1 MAWVYCLQ
9 IQDSCSKGELER
21 SAVEVLVGLIARILA
36 VSFAQPANVAV
47 GTITLLDDT
56 TAVAVID
63 TPATSDSTNQAGIF
77 GYLQFPGT
85 GLYCK
90 TKIKVTNVV
99 TTHLTVYYG

>member
-1 MAWVYCLQ
+1 MSTYPVDIKSYN
-9 IQDSCSKGELER
+9 IT
-21 SAVEVLVGLIARILA
+21 SANTYTVFDGPGRILA

-47 GTITLLDDT
+47 GTITLLDNAT
-56 TAVAVID
+56 TVAVID
-63 TPATSDSTNQAGIF
+63 TPDTSDSTNQAGVF

-90 TKIKVTNVV
+90 TKIKVTNVL

>member
-1 MAWVYCLQ
+1 MSTYPVDIKSYN
-9 IQDSCSKGELER
+9 IT
-21 SAVEVLVGLIARILA
+21 SANTYTVFAGPGRILA

-47 GTITLLDDT
+47 GTITLLDNAVT
-56 TAVAVID
+56 VAVID
-63 TPATSDSTNQAGIF
+63 TPATSDSTNQAGVF

-90 TKIKVTNVV
+90 TKIKVTNVI

>member
-1 MAWVYCLQ
+1 MSTYPVD
-9 IQDSCSKGELER
+9 IKSTNVT
-21 SAVEVLVGLIARILA
+21 SAAVGTTIFDGPGRILA

-47 GTITLLDDT
+47 GTITLLDNAT
-56 TAVAVID
+56 TVAVID

>member
-1 MAWVYCLQ
+1 MSTYPVD
-9 IQDSCSKGELER
+9 IKSKNVT
-21 SAVEVLVGLIARILA
+21 SATTTTVFDGPGRILA

-47 GTITLLDDT
+47 GTITLLDNAAT
-56 TAVAVID
+56 VAVID

>member
-1 MAWVYCLQ
+1 MSTYPVDIKSYNITTATTHTVF
-9 IQDSCSKGELER
+9 DGP
-21 SAVEVLVGLIARILA
+21 GRILA

-47 GTITLLDDT
+47 GTITLLDDST
-56 TAVAVID
+56 TVAVID
-63 TPATSDSTNQAGIF
+63 TPDTSDSTNQAGVF

-90 TKIKVTNVV
+90 TKIKVTNAL

>member
-1 MAWVYCLQ
+1 MSTYPVDIKSYNITTANTHTVF
-9 IQDSCSKGELER
+9 DGP
-21 SAVEVLVGLIARILA
+21 GRILA

-47 GTITLLDDT
+47 GTITLLDNAAT
-56 TAVAVID
+56 VAVID
-63 TPATSDSTNQAGIF
+63 TPDTSDSTNQAGVF

-90 TKIKVTNVV
+90 TKIKVTNVL

>member
-1 MAWVYCLQ
+1 MSTYPVD
-9 IQDSCSKGELER
+9 IKSTNVT
-21 SAVEVLVGLIARILA
+21 SAAVGTTIFDGPGRILA

-47 GTITLLDDT
+47 GTITLLDNAAT
-56 TAVAVID
+56 VAVID

>member
-1 MAWVYCLQ
+1 MSTYPVDIKSYNITTANTHTVF
-9 IQDSCSKGELER
+9 DGP
-21 SAVEVLVGLIARILA
+21 GRILA

-47 GTITLLDDT
+47 GTITLLDDST
-56 TAVAVID
+56 TVAVID
-63 TPATSDSTNQAGIF
+63 TPDTSDSTNQAGVF

-90 TKIKVTNVV
+90 TKIKVTNVL

>member
-1 MAWVYCLQ
+1 MSTYPVDIKSYNITTANTYTVF
-9 IQDSCSKGELER
+9 DGR
-21 SAVEVLVGLIARILA
+21 GRILA
-36 VSFAQPANVAV
+36 VSFAQPENVAV
-47 GTITLLDDT
+47 VTINLLDDST
-56 TAVAVID
+56 TVAVID

-90 TKIKVTNVV
+90 TKIKVTNSV

>member
-1 MAWVYCLQ
+1 MSTYPVDIKSYN
-9 IQDSCSKGELER
+9 IT
-21 SAVEVLVGLIARILA
+21 SANTYTVFDGPGRILA

-47 GTITLLDDT
+47 GTITLLDNAAT
-56 TAVAVID
+56 VAVID

-85 GLYCK
+85 GLKCN

>member
-1 MAWVYCLQ
+1 MSTYPVDIKSYN
-9 IQDSCSKGELER
+9 IT
-21 SAVEVLVGLIARILA
+21 SANTYTVFDGPGRILA

-47 GTITLLDDT
+47 GTITLLDNAT
-56 TAVAVID
+56 TVAVID
-63 TPATSDSTNQAGIF
+63 TPATNDASNKAGIF

>member
-1 MAWVYCLQ
+1 MSTYPVDIKSYN
-9 IQDSCSKGELER
+9 IT
-21 SAVEVLVGLIARILA
+21 SANTYTVFDGPGRILA

-47 GTITLLDDT
+47 GTITLLDNAT
-56 TAVAVID
+56 TVAVID
-63 TPATSDSTNQAGIF
+63 TPDTSDSTNQAGVF

-99 TTHLTVYYG
+99 TTHLMVYYG